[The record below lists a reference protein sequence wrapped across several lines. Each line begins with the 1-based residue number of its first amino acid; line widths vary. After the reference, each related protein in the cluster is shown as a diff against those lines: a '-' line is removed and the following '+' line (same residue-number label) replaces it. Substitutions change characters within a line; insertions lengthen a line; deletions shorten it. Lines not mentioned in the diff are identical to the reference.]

1 MVYDGVFSL
10 ETEEES
16 RYYTML
22 DLRLDLVQSTD
33 NFGVPRGLPRCTLFK
48 VVLRGDG
55 SSSTSEA
62 KLIEWMLNPT
72 MKKNG
77 QVGFLSSERSGSSAE
92 IGSRIGQTIKF
103 YDAYCI
109 GYSVNYTTEETS
121 EFRRESYDNSR
132 DAYTIT
138 LTLTTLSLEFSE
150 DAILNSV
157 VFERSGESGGASGS
171 SESSSSSASSGSVS
185 SYRAD

>member
-10 ETEEES
+10 DTEDES
-16 RYYTML
+16 RTYTLL
-22 DLRLDLVQSTD
+22 DFRLDLVQSTD
-33 NFGVPRGLPRCTLFK
+33 NFGVPRGLPRCTMFK

-77 QVGFLSSERSGSSAE
+77 RVAFLSSERSGGTE
-92 IGSRIGQTIKF
+92 LVGQMIKF
-103 YDAYCI
+103 YDSYCI
-109 GYSVNYTTEETS
+109 GYSINYNTEETN
-121 EFRRESYDNSR
+121 EFRTASYNYSR
-132 DAYTIT
+132 DTYTIT

-157 VFERSGESGGASGS
+157 IFERSGESGGSSGS